1 MATHTDPNQV
11 RLTGENQYM
20 RLHTEENGPMTTR
33 ASHWRV
39 LLSPAGPGHVLFL
52 RSDVTDD
59 QIGIYADNIA
69 LARWLQQEILS
80 TGEFSDQTIPVVDA
94 VFSRSGDTRAFWT
107 ETVETPD
114 GTIVLTWYN
123 FGEPFMISVPV
134 GSVPERP
141 LGWTSVF
148 VPAQRAQLT
157 LNGMVATGRP
167 FPEPRGDRMSSTA
180 GLALSETWL
189 HPLS

>member
-20 RLHTEENGPMTTR
+20 RLHAEENGPMTTR

-39 LLSPAGPGHVLFL
+39 LFSPAGPGHVLFL

-59 QIGIYADNIA
+59 EIRIYTDNIA

-107 ETVETPD
+107 EIVEA
-114 GTIVLTWYN
+114 
-123 FGEPFMISVPV
+123 
-134 GSVPERP
+134 PE
-141 LGWTSVF
+141 
-148 VPAQRAQLT
+148 
-157 LNGMVATGRP
+157 
-167 FPEPRGDRMSSTA
+167 E
-180 GLALSETWL
+180 
-189 HPLS
+189 

>member
-1 MATHTDPNQV
+1 MATHTDPNRV

-20 RLHTEENGPMTTR
+20 RLHSEENGPMTTR

-52 RSDVTDD
+52 RSDVTND
-59 QIGIYADNIA
+59 QIRIYSDNIA
-69 LARWLQQEILS
+69 LARWLQQEILTS
-80 TGEFSDQTIPVVDA
+80 GEFSDQTIPVVAA
-94 VFSRSGDTRAFWT
+94 VFSRSGDTRTFWT
-107 ETVETPD
+107 EVVETLD
-114 GTIVLTWYN
+114 DDISLTWYD
-123 FGEPFMISVPV
+123 FAEPFVISVAV

-141 LGWTSVF
+141 LGWSSVF
-148 VPAQRAQLT
+148 VPARRVQLT
-157 LNGMVATGRP
+157 LNDRVATGRP

-189 HPLS
+189 RPE